1 MSNKLSNILKVDK
14 GVSGIGGEDVI
25 KDAEIIND
33 VDREFVEL
41 LDRTISRLY
50 PMYFQNKPID
60 HTAQS
65 QKQYVAMM
73 EEVLSNCTEP
83 DGKLLMSSDVP
94 DHRRREMRQFIMY
107 GNKFHY
113 VIDVYATLEVSLQI
127 SKFKRFVLT
136 HIPESLVKYSNDNI
150 VPKIVYK
157 LRVWNTS
164 STNYE
169 LHIFSCDLNVP
180 YSSSIERDRSLIGTP
195 HICTPKERRYYDR
208 LEFYTRRAL
217 FNDFNNV
224 QQKRSSGRR
233 S

>member
-1 MSNKLSNILKVDK
+1 MSNKLFNIFEIDK
-14 GVSGIGGEDVI
+14 GVSGINDSSVI
-25 KDAEIIND
+25 KNAEIVND
-33 VDREFVEL
+33 VDREFVEM
-41 LDRTISRLY
+41 LDRTVSRVY
-50 PMYFQNKPID
+50 PMYFRGKLID

-127 SKFKRFVLT
+127 SSFKRFVLT
-136 HIPESLVKYSNDNI
+136 HIPESLVKYSNNNI

-157 LRVWNTS
+157 LRVWNTA
-164 STNYE
+164 STYYE

-180 YSSSIERDRSLIGTP
+180 YSSSVERDRTLIGTP

-224 QQKRSSGRR
+224 QSKRSSGRR
-233 S
+233 I